1 MKTRYHVIM
10 EGGYRLLAI
19 LIALGLAGF
28 IFYSI
33 PIMLDMNWSET
44 ETFYELFYRVLLTAI
59 GIELIHTLVTHD
71 LNAIVEMIAMVIA
84 RKLLKPD
91 SDSADILL
99 IVIAF
104 CLLLGARK
112 YFLDL
117 SSICINLRPV
127 PGDRKDV

>member
-28 IFYSI
+28 ILYSI

-91 SDSADILL
+91 SESADILL

-117 SSICINLRPV
+117 SSICINLKPV

>member
-1 MKTRYHVIM
+1 M
-10 EGGYRLLAI
+10 AI
-19 LIALGLAGF
+19 LIALGLVGF
-28 IFYSI
+28 ILYSI

-59 GIELIHTLVTHD
+59 GIELIHTLVTHE

-91 SDSADILL
+91 SDSTDILL
-99 IVIAF
+99 IVMAF

-117 SSICINLRPV
+117 SSICINLKHGA
-127 PGDRKDV
+127 GDKKQMSE

>member
-1 MKTRYHVIM
+1 M
-10 EGGYRLLAI
+10 AI
-19 LIALGLAGF
+19 LIALGLVGF
-28 IFYSI
+28 ILYSI

-59 GIELIHTLVTHD
+59 GIELIHTLVTHE

-91 SDSADILL
+91 SDSTDILL
-99 IVIAF
+99 IVMAF

-117 SSICINLRPV
+117 SSSVSI
-127 PGDRKDV
+127 

>member
-19 LIALGLAGF
+19 LIALGLVGF
-28 IFYSI
+28 ILYSI

-59 GIELIHTLVTHD
+59 GIELIHTLVTHE

-91 SDSADILL
+91 SDSTDILL
-99 IVIAF
+99 IVMAF

-117 SSICINLRPV
+117 SSSVSI
-127 PGDRKDV
+127 